1 MKHFLSLLLAFV
13 ALVCS
18 SCASSRF
25 FSQKAADIRPIALVE
40 PYAYITDAV
49 GDWSTQYLD
58 GASSINQQLVAEIT
72 ASLGLPIETTVPM
85 AYHNQQSAPTD
96 AWLRHLGDI
105 GASAAGEL
113 EVPADIRA
121 AVRES
126 GCRYGLVISDLG
138 YLKNPDEYGIEK
150 SIETGA
156 RVLGAILTNE
166 VHFGSDTEAYL
177 NGVFALVFDNQTGDV
192 VWYGAQPRQYKKNP
206 IDPASLTKQLTALF
220 KAFR

>member
-1 MKHFLSLLLAFV
+1 MKKKDYLLLASV

-49 GDWSTQYLD
+49 GDCSTQYLD
-58 GASSINQQLVAEIT
+58 GASSLNQQLVAELT
-72 ASLGLPIETTVPM
+72 ASMGLPIEKTVPM
-85 AYHNQQSAPTD
+85 AYHQQQSAPTD
-96 AWLRHLGDI
+96 AWLRHLGNI
-105 GASAAGEL
+105 SASAAKDL

-126 GCRYGLVISDLG
+126 GRRYGLVISDLG
-138 YLKNPDEYGIEK
+138 YLKNPDEYSIEK

-156 RVLGAILTNE
+156 RVLGAILTDE
-166 VHFGSDTEAYL
+166 VRLGSDTHAYL
-177 NGVFALVFDNQTGDV
+177 NGVFALVFDSRTGNV
-192 VWYGAQPRQYKKNP
+192 VWYGAQPCQYKKNP
-206 IDPASLTKQLTALF
+206 LDRASLTKQLTALF